1 LPKFLQRPPL
11 IDFAL
16 RDGSNL
22 GEVLFSGETLAMT
35 TTTNSAHR
43 PWVCSPTALFPGFTT
58 EWSRCCAF
66 AAIVLWSTVVHACP
80 RSDNAKPTTKEPD
93 APVARV
99 GRYEVREFTL
109 AVGEALTTQR
119 GGTII
124 LQRLDER
131 SIVLKRTFG
140 FTIPAKLAEI
150 SIGNH
155 EYLRVLAVDLKLKT
169 VRFRLRTQVSFSV
182 WEAFSF

>member
-1 LPKFLQRPPL
+1 MNSTKISGF
-11 IDFAL
+11 
-16 RDGSNL
+16 DGVPQCL
-22 GEVLFSGETLAMT
+22 HV
-35 TTTNSAHR
+35 
-43 PWVCSPTALFPGFTT
+43 V
-58 EWSRCCAF
+58 AF
-66 AAIVLWSTVVHACP
+66 AAIALWSSVVLACP
-80 RSDNAKPTTKEPD
+80 RPADAQRTAKEPD

-131 SIVLKRTFG
+131 SIVLKRTFP
-140 FTIPAKLAEI
+140 FTIPAELAEI

-155 EYLRVLAVDLKLKT
+155 EYLRILAVDGKLNT

-182 WEAFSF
+182 LEAFSF

>member
-1 LPKFLQRPPL
+1 MYSPK
-11 IDFAL
+11 IS
-16 RDGSNL
+16 GSYGVPQCL
-22 GEVLFSGETLAMT
+22 HAV
-35 TTTNSAHR
+35 
-43 PWVCSPTALFPGFTT
+43 
-58 EWSRCCAF
+58 AF
-66 AAIVLWSTVVHACP
+66 AVIALWSYVGLACP
-80 RSDNAKPTTKEPD
+80 RSADAKRTAKEPD

-109 AVGEALTTQR
+109 AVGEALITQR

-131 SIVLKRTFG
+131 SIVLKRTFP
-140 FTIPAKLAEI
+140 FAIPAELAEI

-155 EYLRVLAVDLKLKT
+155 EYLRILAVDGKLKT

-182 WEAFSF
+182 LEAFSF